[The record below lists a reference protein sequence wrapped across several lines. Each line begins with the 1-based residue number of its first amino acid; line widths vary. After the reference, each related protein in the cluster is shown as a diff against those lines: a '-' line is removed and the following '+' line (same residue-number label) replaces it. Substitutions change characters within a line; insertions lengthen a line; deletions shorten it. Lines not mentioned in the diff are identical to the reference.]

1 LFGRVDSAVVT
12 PFPFA
17 GVAMGCDYNPEQW
30 SPDVWREDVALMR
43 EAGLGFVTLGVFS
56 WALLEPEPGR
66 FDFGWFDEVL
76 GLLHDGGI
84 AVDMATAT
92 AAPPPW
98 LTTAHPEVLPVD
110 AEGRT
115 LWPGSRQSWCPSSP
129 VFREHALRLVRE
141 MAQRY
146 GGHPAVRLW
155 HVSNELGCHNGRCW
169 CDVSAVAFREWLA
182 RRYGDVDAL
191 NRAWGTAFW
200 SQHYTCFDQV
210 LPPRISPAQV
220 NPTQQLD
227 FARFSSDALLDHHR
241 AERDVLREL
250 SPDVPV
256 TTNFMVSSHQSEQ
269 DYFRWAPDQ
278 DVVSQDH
285 YLDHRLADPR
295 AEQSFTDDLTRGVA
309 GGRPWLLMESATS
322 AVNWQPVNA
331 AKRPGELLL
340 DSLRHVA
347 RGADAVGFFQWRASR
362 AGAEKFHSALVP
374 HAGPDSERFRE
385 VVGLGAALAAIGEVA
400 GSPVAADVA
409 VLWDWD
415 AWWACDLDSHPSAE
429 LRYPD
434 AAHRWHR
441 ALTALGATVDVV
453 HPESDLSGYRL
464 VVVPT
469 LYLCSDA
476 AAAALRAFVEG
487 GGHALVTYF
496 SGIVDPDDHI
506 RLGGYPGAFRDLLG
520 VRVEEFAPLLPGDSL
535 ALDDG
540 GRADLWAEHVTA
552 RDAEV
557 VARFVDGPRPGGP
570 ALTRR
575 RAGAGV
581 AWYLATRPDERATA
595 ALADRIARDAGA
607 TRLDVP
613 APGVEV
619 VRRGRYLFVL
629 NPTDAAVVVPCGGV
643 DLLADALPGAGSAGS
658 VTVAARGAAVIR
670 DAAAREGD

>member
-1 LFGRVDSAVVT
+1 
-12 PFPFA
+12 
-17 GVAMGCDYNPEQW
+17 MGCDYNPEQW
-30 SPDVWREDVALMR
+30 SPEVWREDVALMR

-76 GLLHDGGI
+76 GLLHEGGI

-110 AEGRT
+110 ADGRT

-129 VFREHALRLVRE
+129 VFREHALRLVAE
-141 MAQRY
+141 MARRY

-169 CDVSAVAFREWLA
+169 CDVSAAAFRDWLTK
-182 RRYGDVDAL
+182 RYGDVDEL

-200 SQHYTCFDQV
+200 SQHYTSFEQV
-210 LPPRISPAQV
+210 LPPRVTPAV
-220 NPTQQLD
+220 PNPTQQLD
-227 FARFSSDALLDHHR
+227 FARFSSDALLDYHR

-250 SPDVPV
+250 SPTVPV
-256 TTNFMVSSHQSEQ
+256 TTNFMVSTHQSEQ

-295 AEQSFTDDLTRGVA
+295 AEQAFTDDLTRGVA
-309 GGRPWLLMESATS
+309 GGRAWLLMESATS
-322 AVNWQPVNA
+322 AVNWQPVNV

-362 AGAEKFHSALVP
+362 AGAEKYHSALVP

-385 VVGLGAALAAIGEVA
+385 VAALGAALAVLGEVA
-400 GSPVAADVA
+400 GSPVRADVA
-409 VLWDWD
+409 VLFDWD

-441 ALTALGATVDVV
+441 ALTGLGATVDVV

-476 AAAALRAFVEG
+476 AAAGLAAYVEG

-496 SGIVDPDDHI
+496 SGIVDGHDHV

-520 VRVEEFAPLLPGDSL
+520 VRVEEFAPLLPG
-535 ALDDG
+535 ATVTLDDG
-540 GRADLWAEHVTA
+540 SRADLWAEVVTA
-552 RDAEV
+552 PDAEV
-557 VARFVDGPRPGGP
+557 VSRFADGPRPGGP

-575 RAGAGV
+575 AVGGGV
-581 AWYLATRPDERATA
+581 AWYLATRPDEAATT
-595 ALADRIARDAGA
+595 ALADRIAREAGA
-607 TRLDVP
+607 ARFEPP

-619 VRRGRYLFVL
+619 VRRGRYVFVL
-629 NPTDAAVVVPCGGV
+629 NPTDEPVTVFTRGV
-643 DLLADALPGAGSAGS
+643 DLLAGDLPVAGSAGT
-658 VTVAARGAAVIR
+658 VTVAARDAAVIR
-670 DAAAREGD
+670 EEE

>member
-1 LFGRVDSAVVT
+1 VT
-12 PFPFA
+12 TFPFA

-30 SPDVWREDVALMR
+30 PRDVWREDVALMR

-76 GLLHDGGI
+76 GLLHDADI
-84 AVDMATAT
+84 AVDLATAT

-110 AEGRT
+110 RAGRT

-141 MAQRY
+141 MAGRY
-146 GGHPAVRLW
+146 GAHPAVRLW
-155 HVSNELGCHNGRCW
+155 HVSNELGCHNGRCY
-169 CDVSAVAFREWLA
+169 CDVSAAAFRRWLA
-182 RRYGDVDAL
+182 DRYGRVDEL

-200 SQHYTCFDQV
+200 SQRYTSFDEV
-210 LPPRISPAQV
+210 LPPRISPAQP

-227 FARFSSDALLDHHR
+227 FARFSSDALLDYYR
-241 AERDVLREL
+241 AEREVLREL
-250 SPDVPV
+250 SPGVPV
-256 TTNFMVSSHQSEQ
+256 TTNFMVSTHQSEQ
-269 DYFRWAPDQ
+269 DYFRWAPHQ

-285 YLDHRLADPR
+285 YLDHRLPHPR
-295 AEQSFTDDLTRGVA
+295 AEQAFTDDLTRGVA

-331 AKRPGELLL
+331 AKRPGELLV

-385 VVGLGAALAAIGEVA
+385 VVALGRALRALGEVA
-400 GSPVAADVA
+400 GSPVRADVA
-409 VLWDWD
+409 LLWDWD
-415 AWWACDLDSHPSAE
+415 AWWACDLDSHPSSE

-441 ALTALGATVDVV
+441 ALTGLGATVDVV
-453 HPESDLSGYRL
+453 HPSAGLSGYRL

-469 LYLCSDA
+469 LYLCTRDTA
-476 AAAALRAFVEG
+476 GALRSYVEG

-496 SGIVDPDDHI
+496 SGIVDGDDHVH
-506 RLGGYPGAFRDLLG
+506 LGGYPGAHRELLG
-520 VRVEEFAPLLPGDSL
+520 VRVEEFAPLLPGQ
-535 ALDDG
+535 AVTLDDG
-540 GRADLWAEHVTA
+540 SRADLWAEHVTA
-552 RDAEV
+552 PDAEV
-557 VARFVDGPRPGGP
+557 LARFADGPRPGDP
-570 ALTRR
+570 AVTRR
-575 RAGAGV
+575 CAGGGA
-581 AWYLATRPDERATA
+581 AWYVATRLDEAATA
-595 ALADRIARDAGA
+595 ALADRVAREAGV
-607 TRLDVP
+607 TRLDPP
-613 APGVEV
+613 APGVEL

-629 NPTDAAVVVPCGGV
+629 NPTDEPVAVPADGV
-643 DLLADALPGAGSAGS
+643 DLLTGAPVGGTAA
-658 VTVAARGAAVIR
+658 VAARGAAVV
-670 DAAAREGD
+670 RERE